1 MSINFDNKDDRMGY
15 LNEKMDDLLDGI
27 DEQYGKA
34 LFDELLVRLKNT
46 VVDFN
51 EEVQGMTNQL
61 KSSTDK
67 RSQLIEKI
75 KLSIDSDLQIYIEK
89 LLFNKVGS
97 VVAIEPSTGNVLAMV
112 SSPNFDL
119 NFLSGR
125 DYSTNRNFLATRA
138 IN

>member
-34 LFDELLVRLKNT
+34 LFDELILRLKNT

-89 LLFNKVGS
+89 LLFNKVGKD
-97 VVAIEPSTGNVLAMV
+97 VIK
-112 SSPNFDL
+112 D
-119 NFLSGR
+119 
-125 DYSTNRNFLATRA
+125 

>member
-27 DEQYGKA
+27 NEQYGKA
-34 LFDELLVRLKNT
+34 LFDELIVRLKNT

-51 EEVQGMTNQL
+51 KEVKGMTNQL

-75 KLSIDSDLQIYIEK
+75 KLSIDDDNEEE
-89 LLFNKVGS
+89 
-97 VVAIEPSTGNVLAMV
+97 AIEEPETEPAARELTEWEKRLESLEN
-112 SSPNFDL
+112 
-119 NFLSGR
+119 
-125 DYSTNRNFLATRA
+125 NR
-138 IN
+138 